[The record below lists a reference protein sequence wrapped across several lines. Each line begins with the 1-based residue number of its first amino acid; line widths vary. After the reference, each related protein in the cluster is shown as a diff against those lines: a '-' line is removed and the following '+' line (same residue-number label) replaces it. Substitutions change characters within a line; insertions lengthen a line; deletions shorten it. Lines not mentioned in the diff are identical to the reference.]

1 MGSIGV
7 NELVKTVF
15 EIKIVCLGKLLHRA
29 LELGMENRLVGD
41 PVAVGRHANVRRDR
55 RRI

>member
-7 NELVKTVF
+7 NELVKTLF

-41 PVAVGRHANVRRDR
+41 PVAVGRHGNVRRN
-55 RRI
+55 